1 MPRRA
6 PRFVCAPG
14 SKGFSLVE
22 LVVVMSIAAVLS
34 ATIAPRF
41 FTQLTFDERGYA
53 DQLAA
58 ALRSTQKAA
67 VVSGCAAR
75 LTLGAGSYV
84 ATQQAASGNACLASD
99 TTWSTALLGADG
111 DPIQGTAPGG
121 VAASPVGV
129 FQFDAQGRLSSSPAT
144 SVTVGGHA
152 ISIDAR
158 SGYVQVQ

>member
-1 MPRRA
+1 MPRMALRL
-6 PRFVCAPG
+6 VCAPG

-75 LTLGAGSYV
+75 LTLGATSYV
-84 ATQQAASGNACLASD
+84 AAQQAASGNACLASD

-111 DPIQGTAPGG
+111 DRIQGTAPGG
-121 VAASPVGV
+121 VAASPAGV
-129 FQFDAQGRLSSSPAT
+129 FQFDAQGRLASSPGT
-144 SVTVGGHA
+144 SVAVGGHA